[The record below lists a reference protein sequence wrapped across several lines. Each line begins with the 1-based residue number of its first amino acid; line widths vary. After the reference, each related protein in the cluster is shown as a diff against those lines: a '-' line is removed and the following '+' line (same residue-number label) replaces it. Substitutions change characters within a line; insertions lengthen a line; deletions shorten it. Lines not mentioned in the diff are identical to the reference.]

1 MTDLINPHEMEV
13 CKVASASW
21 SVNSLE
27 TMGTLVSKGILIK
40 EYVSTG
46 IPDAHEIHWTN
57 VSEKVIVENGYETI
71 KPGETVIWEK

>member
-57 VSEKVIVENGYETI
+57 WKMRFYKHAEIHFWHDVV
-71 KPGETVIWEK
+71 